1 MPFDQG
7 NITFRICRLPQSMP
21 EDAIEK
27 FAALVAPPLEDIQ
40 DEPVWRWVS
49 PRHLL
54 DTRIDET
61 TIKFAG
67 HYHLCLRQAER
78 KIPASL
84 LTAECRMVE
93 LTRMAEKDVDHLN
106 KKERRTIKED
116 VKQRLLPQMPPQ
128 LTGVYFAI
136 DNSEDLLYT
145 TATSQHQLD
154 LFLSFFSKTF
164 GFEPVPLT
172 PDLAASELFELDPT
186 AVPSFSITPEI
197 HPDENTGTLGR
208 NFLTWLWQ
216 YQEEHDG
223 ALPPSKLGDFS
234 FLLDGPLAFVAEG
247 AGAFETSVKKGL
259 PTISAE
265 AKAALTTG
273 KKLKSAKIIIARS
286 EGDEW
291 SFTLDA
297 DEFIFRG
304 MKLPEGEALDPISI
318 FEERMTNIFIVQS
331 VFFGL
336 YQKFLAEMTDEN
348 KAKEY
353 QQKAREWVKNREAK

>member
-7 NITFRICRLPQSMP
+7 TITFRICRLPQSMP

-40 DEPVWRWVS
+40 DEPVWGWVS

-116 VKQRLLPQMPPQ
+116 VKQRLLPTMPPQ
-128 LTGVYFAI
+128 LSGVYFAI

-164 GFEPVPLT
+164 GFEPIPLT
-172 PDLAASELFELDPT
+172 PDLAASELFELDPA
-186 AVPSFSITPEI
+186 AVHREYV
-197 HPDENTGTLGR
+197 PDLIKRKINT
-208 NFLTWLWQ
+208 
-216 YQEEHDG
+216 
-223 ALPPSKLGDFS
+223 
-234 FLLDGPLAFVAEG
+234 
-247 AGAFETSVKKGL
+247 
-259 PTISAE
+259 
-265 AKAALTTG
+265 
-273 KKLKSAKIIIARS
+273 
-286 EGDEW
+286 
-291 SFTLDA
+291 
-297 DEFIFRG
+297 
-304 MKLPEGEALDPISI
+304 
-318 FEERMTNIFIVQS
+318 
-331 VFFGL
+331 FF
-336 YQKFLAEMTDEN
+336 Y
-348 KAKEY
+348 
-353 QQKAREWVKNREAK
+353 

>member
-1 MPFDQG
+1 MP
-7 NITFRICRLPQSMP
+7 
-21 EDAIEK
+21 
-27 FAALVAPPLEDIQ
+27 
-40 DEPVWRWVS
+40 
-49 PRHLL
+49 
-54 DTRIDET
+54 
-61 TIKFAG
+61 
-67 HYHLCLRQAER
+67 
-78 KIPASL
+78 
-84 LTAECRMVE
+84 
-93 LTRMAEKDVDHLN
+93 
-106 KKERRTIKED
+106 
-116 VKQRLLPQMPPQ
+116 
-128 LTGVYFAI
+128 
-136 DNSEDLLYT
+136 
-145 TATSQHQLD
+145 
-154 LFLSFFSKTF
+154 LSFFSKTF
-164 GFEPVPLT
+164 GFEPIPLT

-186 AVPSFSITPEI
+186 AVPSFSITPDI
-197 HPDENTGTLGR
+197 HPDENSGTLGR

-216 YQEEHDG
+216 YQEDHNG

>member
-7 NITFRICRLPQSMP
+7 TITFRICRLPQSMP

-40 DEPVWRWVS
+40 DEPVWGWVS

-116 VKQRLLPQMPPQ
+116 VKQRLLPTMPPQ
-128 LTGVYFAI
+128 LSGVYFAI

-145 TATSQHQLD
+145 TATSQHPLD

-164 GFEPVPLT
+164 GFEPIPLT
-172 PDLAASELFELDPT
+172 PEPNS
-186 AVPSFSITPEI
+186 SSSIP
-197 HPDENTGTLGR
+197 
-208 NFLTWLWQ
+208 
-216 YQEEHDG
+216 
-223 ALPPSKLGDFS
+223 PPSHPS
-234 FLLDGPLAFVAEG
+234 PSRR
-247 AGAFETSVKKGL
+247 TSIRTK
-259 PTISAE
+259 TA
-265 AKAALTTG
+265 
-273 KKLKSAKIIIARS
+273 ARS
-286 EGDEW
+286 AAISSRGSGSIRRNTTAPCRPPSSEISPSCWTARSPSSRKAPEPLKRLLKKD
-291 SFTLDA
+291 
-297 DEFIFRG
+297 FRRFRP
-304 MKLPEGEALDPISI
+304 KPRPPSRPARSSKAPKSSSPVPKA
-318 FEERMTNIFIVQS
+318 TNGPS
-331 VFFGL
+331 RWMRTNSSS
-336 YQKFLAEMTDEN
+336 A
-348 KAKEY
+348 A
-353 QQKAREWVKNREAK
+353 